1 MDLKKG
7 DLVMVAE
14 GEFAKLRCLV
24 KIQQKPGKPIGML
37 NNGLEITLNHP
48 VRINGKWI
56 QPMEVE
62 KCSFKQNKSG
72 VVYCFVLETTHVA
85 LVNGV
90 ECVTWGH
97 NF

>member
-1 MDLKKG
+1 MIMLKN
-7 DLVMVAE
+7 D
-14 GEFAKLRCLV
+14 
-24 KIQQKPGKPIGML
+24 
-37 NNGLEITLNHP
+37 LEITSKHP
-48 VRINGKWI
+48 VRINGNWM
-56 QPMEVE
+56 QPWQVE
-62 KCSFKQNKSG
+62 NCSFKPNISG